1 MYIIN
6 NTIIIIACSPNL
18 NIDDLENDAN
28 AIYAEVWHIYFDL

>member
-6 NTIIIIACSPNL
+6 NTIISFACNANL
-18 NIDDLENDAN
+18 NIDDLENDTN